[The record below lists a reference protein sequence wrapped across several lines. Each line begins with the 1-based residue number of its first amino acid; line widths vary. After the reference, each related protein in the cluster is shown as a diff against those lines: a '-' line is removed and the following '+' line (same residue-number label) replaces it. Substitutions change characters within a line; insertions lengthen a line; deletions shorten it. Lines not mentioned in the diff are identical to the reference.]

1 MIVSVDTYLHNEIE
15 SKLKIIL
22 ENRYIIEEILK
33 GVKPSI
39 AANFINAYAGADTVN
54 EIPIV
59 YAMPQ
64 DRHTQKGAIY
74 IGLREGVESKS
85 SIGNLEGDYLFKEE
99 GTVTETST
107 IQASAD
113 NSKLFIEVEKEIGL
127 LINVAEITFATSD
140 NVTTKGNRI
149 YFTYDEELI
158 GMDVTVH
165 YEVKGDEEAGF
176 KRGFT
181 ATEQYSILAIST
193 NMDTVRCLD
202 LIIKAIM
209 ILMRSNAEESN
220 NFQLQKLQFG
230 QTEEIPV
237 NTDVKPEILYGRE
250 TIVSYTSSY
259 SLDSPITDAILEHIK
274 VTVHLNNEQEERAD
288 G

>member
-15 SKLKIIL
+15 GKLKIIL

-33 GVKPSI
+33 GIKPSI
-39 AANFINAYAGADTVN
+39 AANFINAYAGKDTVN

-64 DRHTQKGAIY
+64 DKHTQRGAIY
-74 IGLREGVESKS
+74 IGLREGAESKS

-99 GTVTETST
+99 GAVTEMST
-107 IQASAD
+107 IQAATD
-113 NSKLFIEVEKEIGL
+113 NSKLFIEVEKEIGT

-140 NVTTKGNRI
+140 NVTIKGNRI
-149 YFTYDEELI
+149 YFTYDKELV

-237 NTDVKPEILYGRE
+237 DTDATPEILYGRE

-274 VTVHLNNEQEERAD
+274 VNVHLNNEQEEHTD

>member
-1 MIVSVDTYLHNEIE
+1 MIVSVDTYLHDQIE
-15 SKLKIIL
+15 EKLKIIL

-39 AANFINAYAGADTVN
+39 ANNFINAYAGDTVN

-64 DRHTQKGAIY
+64 DRHMQRGAIY
-74 IGLREGVESKS
+74 IGLREGAESFTS
-85 SIGNLEGDYLFKEE
+85 MGNLEGTYQFGEGGLITESAIIKE
-99 GTVTETST
+99 TEDKTR
-107 IQASAD
+107 
-113 NSKLFIEVEKEIGL
+113 LYIEVEQVIGELVNVQEI
-127 LINVAEITFATSD
+127 IFSAAD
-140 NVTTKGNRI
+140 NMTKQGRRI
-149 YFTYDEELI
+149 YFAYDESLV
-158 GMDVTVH
+158 GMNVTVN
-165 YEVKGDEEAGF
+165 YEAKKDEEVGF
-176 KRGFT
+176 KQGFT

-209 ILMRSNAEESN
+209 ILMRSNKEESN

-237 NTDVKPEILYGRE
+237 NTDTTPELLYGRE

-259 SLDSPITDAILEHIK
+259 SLDAPLTDAILEHIQVK
-274 VTVHLNNEQEERAD
+274 VHVNNEEEEH
-288 G
+288 GNG